1 MSKIVFGY
9 IRVSGL
15 GQVDKD
21 GPKRQRDAIVE
32 FAAKQG
38 LDLDPAHVYEEKGV
52 SGTIEGSNRPAFAA
66 MFARIEE
73 LREIGVEVAGFVC
86 ERLDRLART
95 LHVSELLL
103 EECRKSNLAVYAT
116 DQGDLRD
123 MASDGGDPMR
133 VLLRQFIGALN
144 EYQKSELV
152 KKLKLARERV
162 RKERGYCEGRKP
174 FGSTRLEQQA
184 LELIRN
190 FHQQG
195 MKSEEMAHTLT
206 VAGFRNRNG
215 GAYTRQSI
223 HKQLKHKGIV
233 K

>member
-38 LDLDPAHVYEEKGV
+38 LDLDLAHVYEEKGV

-152 KKLKLARERV
+152 KKLKLARERI
-162 RKERGYCEGRKP
+162 RKETGRCEGRMP
-174 FGSTRLEQQA
+174 FGTRTGEMQCIETIRLFLADSLSPAKIAEQ
-184 LELIRN
+184 LN
-190 FHQQG
+190 
-195 MKSEEMAHTLT
+195 T
-206 VAGFRNRNG
+206 VGFRTRKG
-215 GAYTRQSI
+215 GPWSRQYVEHI
-223 HKQLKHKGIV
+223 IKTKLQQ
-233 K
+233 